1 MENLIVK
8 EFNGSKIY
16 TFMWNDKPCWIAKQ
30 IVELFGY
37 ADATVTINQCV
48 EAEAFENG
56 LEFEV
61 LIKEDLKRFK
71 NIVNEVTKN
80 TLVSSNIINKHTPN
94 LTIFY
99 EDGLY
104 GFLQY
109 TDKPIGVQFRK
120 WLRREVLPSIRQTG
134 AYITNSAD
142 RQALRDRANEI
153 ESLDTVNKT
162 IEILTP
168 FLNGAGIDEKA
179 KLLTAK
185 TIYKKAGIELPLE
198 IEEKEHFFDTK
209 QIATKLN
216 IYSKTN
222 KPAFVA
228 VCEIIKKLDIKE
240 EEKLIVLAN
249 KDNWNGTTTKYSQS
263 VIDKIRNWIEE
274 NNRPVKI
281 SGEKKNFHVVYK
293 IE

>member
-8 EFNGSKIY
+8 EFNGSQIY
-16 TFMWNDKPCWIAKQ
+16 TFMWKEKSCWIANQ
-30 IVELFGY
+30 IVGLFDY
-37 ADATVTINQCV
+37 ADVSKTIQDCIKAEDFEIEQEYDVLKGNEFNDFVT
-48 EAEAFENG
+48 
-56 LEFEV
+56 
-61 LIKEDLKRFK
+61 
-71 NIVNEVTKN
+71 
-80 TLVSSNIINKHTPN
+80 TLNVVANNIISNKARSI
-94 LTIFY
+94 TIFY

-134 AYITNSAD
+134 AYITNNAD
-142 RQALRDRANEI
+142 PQALRDKANEI

-168 FLNGAGIDEKA
+168 FLDNAGIDEKA

-198 IEEKEHFFDTK
+198 IEEKEHFFDTV

-216 IYSKTN
+216 VYSKSN
-222 KPAFVA
+222 KPAFHA
-228 VCEIIKKLDIKE
+228 IGEIIKKLDIQDN
-240 EEKLIVLAN
+240 EKLVVLESKRGWSGSVN
-249 KDNWNGTTTKYSQS
+249 KYSQS
-263 VIDKIRNWIEE
+263 VIDKVRNWIEE
-274 NNRPVKI
+274 NNRPT
-281 SGEKKNFHVVYK
+281 
-293 IE
+293 

>member
-1 MENLIVK
+1 MKNLIVK
-8 EFNGSKIY
+8 EFNGSQIY
-16 TFMWNDKPCWIAKQ
+16 TFMWKEKSCWIANQ
-30 IVELFGY
+30 IVGLFDY
-37 ADATVTINQCV
+37 ADVSKTIQDCIKAEDFEIEQEYDVLKGNEFNDFVT
-48 EAEAFENG
+48 
-56 LEFEV
+56 
-61 LIKEDLKRFK
+61 
-71 NIVNEVTKN
+71 
-80 TLVSSNIINKHTPN
+80 TLNVVANNIISNKARSI
-94 LTIFY
+94 TIFY

-134 AYITNSAD
+134 AYITNNAD
-142 RQALRDRANEI
+142 PDKLREKANEI

-168 FLNGAGIDEKA
+168 FLDNAGIDEKA

-216 IYSKTN
+216 MYSKTN
-222 KPAFVA
+222 NPAFVA

-274 NNRPVKI
+274 NNRPTKI
-281 SGEKKNFHVVYK
+281 AGEKKNYHVVYK

>member
-1 MENLIVK
+1 MNNLQIFKNEDFGEIRTIDIDNEIWFVGKDVAETLGYANPSKAVSSHVDDDDKIFEMIAHSQNGNMVK
-8 EFNGSKIY
+8 TQTALINESGLYSLIFGSKLE
-16 TFMWNDKPCWIAKQ
+16 TAK
-30 IVELFGY
+30 
-37 ADATVTINQCV
+37 N
-48 EAEAFENG
+48 
-56 LEFEV
+56 
-61 LIKEDLKRFK
+61 FK
-71 NIVNEVTKN
+71 NWVTK
-80 TLVSSNIINKHTPN
+80 
-94 LTIFY
+94 
-99 EDGLY
+99 
-104 GFLQY
+104 
-109 TDKPIGVQFRK
+109 
-120 WLRREVLPSIRQTG
+120 EVLPAIRQHG
-134 AYITNSAD
+134 AYITNNAD
-142 RQALRDRANEI
+142 PQALRDKANEI

-168 FLNGAGIDEKA
+168 FLDNAGIDEKA

-216 IYSKTN
+216 MYSKTN
-222 KPAFVA
+222 KPAFMA

-249 KDNWNGTTTKYSQS
+249 KDNWNGTTTKYTES

-274 NNRPVKI
+274 NNRPTKI
-281 SGEKKNFHVVYK
+281 AGEKKNYHVFYK

>member
-1 MENLIVK
+1 MKNLIVK
-8 EFNGSKIY
+8 EFNGSQIY
-16 TFMWNDKPCWIAKQ
+16 TFMWKEKSCWIANQ
-30 IVELFGY
+30 IVGLFDY
-37 ADATVTINQCV
+37 ADVSKTIQDCIKAEDFEIEQEYDVLKGNEFNDFVT
-48 EAEAFENG
+48 
-56 LEFEV
+56 
-61 LIKEDLKRFK
+61 
-71 NIVNEVTKN
+71 
-80 TLVSSNIINKHTPN
+80 TLNVVANNIISNKARSI
-94 LTIFY
+94 TIFY

-134 AYITNSAD
+134 AYITNNAD
-142 RQALRDRANEI
+142 PDKLREKANEI

-168 FLNGAGIDEKA
+168 FLDNAGIDEKA

-198 IEEKEHFFDTK
+198 IEEKEHFFDTV

-222 KPAFVA
+222 NPAFMA

-249 KDNWNGTTTKYSQS
+249 KKGWNGTTTKYSQS

-274 NNRPVKI
+274 NNRPTKI
-281 SGEKKNFHVVYK
+281 QGEKKNFHVVYK

>member
-1 MENLIVK
+1 MNFEGKEIEVFEFEGRILFNSKDVANCLDIKNINENIRLMNEKQVVKLRNSDISSTDIRKLNNAGENFLTESGVYKLIFKSRK
-8 EFNGSKIY
+8 E
-16 TFMWNDKPCWIAKQ
+16 
-30 IVELFGY
+30 
-37 ADATVTINQCV
+37 
-48 EAEAFENG
+48 EAEKFQ
-56 LEFEV
+56 
-61 LIKEDLKRFK
+61 DW
-71 NIVNEVTKN
+71 
-80 TLVSSNIINKHTPN
+80 VS
-94 LTIFY
+94 
-99 EDGLY
+99 D
-104 GFLQY
+104 
-109 TDKPIGVQFRK
+109 
-120 WLRREVLPSIRQTG
+120 EVLPQIRQHG
-134 AYITNSAD
+134 AYITNNANPEK
-142 RQALRDRANEI
+142 LREKASEI

-168 FLNGAGIDEKA
+168 FLDNAGIDEKV

-263 VIDKIRNWIEE
+263 VIDKISKWIEE
-274 NNRPVKI
+274 NNRPAKI
-281 SGEKKNFHVVYK
+281 AGEKKNYHVVYK

>member
-1 MENLIVK
+1 MKTNLELIKSENFGEVECNFYENDTKDILMTREQIGMAL
-8 EFNGSKIY
+8 EYTEPRIAISKIHER
-16 TFMWNDKPCWIAKQ
+16 NKDRLDKFSTVVKLVT
-30 IVELFGY
+30 VEG
-37 ADATVTINQCV
+37 N
-48 EAEAFENG
+48 
-56 LEFEV
+56 
-61 LIKEDLKRFK
+61 
-71 NIVNEVTKN
+71 
-80 TLVSSNIINKHTPN
+80 
-94 LTIFY
+94 
-99 EDGLY
+99 
-104 GFLQY
+104 
-109 TDKPIGVQFRK
+109 
-120 WLRREVLPSIRQTG
+120 REVLRDTIVYNTKGVMEICRFSRQPKADTFMDWVWDVVESIFKTG
-134 AYITNSAD
+134 AYITNNAD
-142 RQALRDRANEI
+142 PDKLREKANEI

-168 FLNGAGIDEKA
+168 FLDNAGIDEKA

-216 IYSKTN
+216 MYSKTN
-222 KPAFVA
+222 NPAFVA

-274 NNRPVKI
+274 NNRPTKI
-281 SGEKKNFHVVYK
+281 AGEKKNFHVVYK